1 MARLAKIAFSLLLV
15 LASSGFCLAQNIR
28 LAFISGSEVSPFK
41 EVFEGFH
48 SAIEQEKDIV
58 LINFSLNSS
67 EIQDVENIRP
77 DVIVTVGS
85 KATDAVVSR
94 FPKTPTISCLVIPLS
109 KYLDKGNVTGVYF
122 SPAPKEQLVYLG
134 KFLPQTK
141 VVGVLYS
148 SDIGKTAIEHFRT
161 AAVPLGFR
169 LFSRQVEIPRDLPR
183 ALRMVN
189 READV
194 LLGLPDTMIYSPHTA
209 RHILLASF
217 RNRVPLVG
225 ISSHWV
231 KAGALYCLQ
240 CDYRA
245 LGKQC
250 ASMSMRIRSGEKLSS
265 VKPEH
270 PKVFKPVINYRTAN
284 ILDIKMTPYV
294 TTDEVSD
301 GKGNSE

>member
-1 MARLAKIAFSLLLV
+1 MAKLAKIAISLLLV
-15 LASSGFCLAQNIR
+15 FTSSGFCLAQNIR
-28 LAFISGSEVSPFK
+28 LAFISGSDVTPFK

-58 LINFSLNSS
+58 LKNFSLNRH
-67 EIQDVENIRP
+67 EIQDVKGMNP
-77 DVIVTVGS
+77 NVIVTVGS
-85 KATDAVVSR
+85 KATEAIVNN
-94 FPKTPTISCLVIPLS
+94 FPQTPIVSCLVIPLS
-109 KYLDKGNVTGVYF
+109 KYLDRGNVTGIYF
-122 SPAPKEQLVYLG
+122 SPAPKEQLAYLG

-148 SDIGKTAIEHFRT
+148 SDVGKAAIDHFRN

-217 RNRVPLVG
+217 RNRVPLIG

-250 ASMSMRIRSGEKLSS
+250 ASMSLRLKSGEKISS

-270 PKVFKPVINYRTAN
+270 PRVFKPVINYRTAN
-284 ILDIKMTPYV
+284 MLDIKITPYV
-294 TTDEVSD
+294 ATDKVNN